1 MVCNFLKAK
10 LPVFYLKLN
19 QSEWHIYSSSQNTQ
33 RLIGTER
40 PALSSWNLAC
50 GVPAGLPAPTHSP
63 TLTGSFSGITWQ
75 HSITGLKKQVYLGP
89 ISVLRL
95 TYGTFRKAAACKKES
110 ALGRGC
116 WLSVLWKYTAEGTV
130 GSTYL
135 SLSTV
140 VSWKAVNQH
149 WFPIGICQLC
159 RLQSCGEGGK
169 NSLGDLFAV
178 SMNRCSSSTTDFSL
192 FWSLSSKGKVL
203 PKVGFHRPPPGPA
216 MDVLVLLLKCGELCH
231 RRP

>member
-1 MVCNFLKAK
+1 M
-10 LPVFYLKLN
+10 
-19 QSEWHIYSSSQNTQ
+19 QEGISSGQGV
-33 RLIGTER
+33 L
-40 PALSSWNLAC
+40 ALSAVKVHC
-50 GVPAGLPAPTHSP
+50 
-63 TLTGSFSGITWQ
+63 
-75 HSITGLKKQVYLGP
+75 
-89 ISVLRL
+89 
-95 TYGTFRKAAACKKES
+95 
-110 ALGRGC
+110 RGHR
-116 WLSVLWKYTAEGTV
+116 

-140 VSWKAVNQH
+140 VSWKEVNQH

-216 MDVLVLLLKCGELCH
+216 MDVLVLLLKCGELCTSFKRILTH
-231 RRP
+231 LLQVKRNPLCTSSLTHDIQNVILRHVQSVTAKMFSI